1 MWCSDDP
8 KNPTKLCPFCLQCF
22 CEASAEY
29 KQEFWRKAPPQLV
42 EELQTLGKSQDR
54 LGDVLIRMKKLQT
67 PQLLDALVE
76 QRETGR
82 KLGEILIARGL
93 VTRDDVDSALRS
105 QGMNRLNDTRAGD
118 VGATYWQQS
127 TPDAVLDYLL
137 VLGARKHASDVSLAP
152 EPDQIAVRY
161 RIDGFSFRVDPIPR
175 SFEDSLERALFA
187 MFGLDPT
194 RRTRPQ
200 SGRSTARLGEDDY
213 DLVIQTVPGAQGLSS
228 TIKLINRSTFIK
240 DFSTLGLEMEDRVR
254 LVEEVRSGLGLIL
267 VTSPAYD
274 GASTTAYSVMSF
286 LAQGQRDVLSI
297 ESPIQWTVDGV
308 RQVEA
313 EIGPDGPKMEQTL
326 RAMAA
331 VRPDVL
337 MLSAIPDDATLL
349 LAAQLASS
357 RLVIAKA
364 TAASAARGLVGL
376 RELGAPAQ
384 LLAGSLGLVL
394 GQRLI
399 RTLCR
404 ICRVEARAA
413 ARQHARSPRHRPRRG
428 REAGLL
434 QGQGL
439 PHLQHDRLPR
449 APRHLRGDP
458 LEPRGA
464 HGARAGR
471 VRGRARGRGHRE
483 RHDHDPRARA
493 RPRRLGGHELRRVR
507 TPEAIRP
514 MAGGYSLVPSAGA
527 KKTSSSRSSVIEWK
541 PCSTRAGT
549 VSSEPGSAA

>member
-1 MWCSDDP
+1 MAAGYLVSCWNCLGEFEATGAVWCSDDP

-29 KQEFWRKAPPQLV
+29 KQAFWRKAPAQMV

-54 LGDVLIRMKKLQT
+54 LGDVLIRMKKIQT

-82 KLGEILIARGL
+82 KLGEILIGRGL
-93 VTRDDVDSALRS
+93 VTAEDVDSALKT
-105 QGMNRLNDTRAGD
+105 QGVNRLSDTRAGD
-118 VGATYWQQS
+118 SAPAYWQQS
-127 TPDAVLDYLL
+127 TPDGVLDYLL

-152 EPDQIAVRY
+152 EPEQIAVRY

-187 MFGLDPT
+187 MFSLDPA
-194 RRTRPQ
+194 RRSRPQ
-200 SGRSTARLGEDDY
+200 SARTSARLGEDDY
-213 DLVIQTVPGAQGLSS
+213 DLVIQTVPGAQGLSA
-228 TIKLINRSTFIK
+228 TIKLVNRATFIK
-240 DFSTLGLEMEDRVR
+240 DFATLGLELEDRVR

-274 GASTTAYSVMSF
+274 GASTTCYSIMSF

-297 ESPIQWTVDGV
+297 ESPIQWAMDGV

-313 EIGPDGPKMEQTL
+313 EAGTNGPKVEETL

-337 MLSAIPDDATLL
+337 MLSAIPDYPTLL

-357 RLVIAKA
+357 RLVIARA
-364 TAASAARGLVGL
+364 TAATAARGLVAL
-376 RELGAPAQ
+376 RDTGVPPQ
-384 LLAGSLGLVL
+384 LLAGSLGLVM

-404 ICRVEARAA
+404 ICRTEASPPPAQTLEAHGIDRDEAQTLVFFKGKGCPTCNTIGYRGRRAIFEAIPASAEVRAA
-413 ARQHARSPRHRPRRG
+413 LERSRPPDEVAAAAVESG
-428 REAGLL
+428 MITI
-434 QGQGL
+434 
-439 PHLQHDRLPR
+439 
-449 APRHLRGDP
+449 
-458 LEPRGA
+458 
-464 HGARAGR
+464 
-471 VRGRARGRGHRE
+471 RE
-483 RHDHDPRARA
+483 RALGLVKSGVTSFDEFARL
-493 RPRRLGGHELRRVR
+493 RL
-507 TPEAIRP
+507 
-514 MAGGYSLVPSAGA
+514 
-527 KKTSSSRSSVIEWK
+527 
-541 PCSTRAGT
+541 
-549 VSSEPGSAA
+549 

>member
-1 MWCSDDP
+1 MAAGYLVSCWNCLGEFEATGAVWCSDDP

-29 KQEFWRKAPPQLV
+29 KQAFWRKAPAQLV

-54 LGDVLIRMKKLQT
+54 LGDVLIRMKKIQT

-105 QGMNRLNDTRAGD
+105 LGMNRLNDTRAGE

-127 TPDAVLDYLL
+127 TPDGVLDYLL
-137 VLGARKHASDVSLAP
+137 VLGARKRASDVSLAP

-213 DLVIQTVPGAQGLSS
+213 DLVIQTVPGSQGLSS

-267 VTSPAYD
+267 ITSPAYD

-308 RQVEA
+308 RQVDA

-337 MLSAIPDDATLL
+337 MLSAIPDGPTLL

-376 RELGAPAQ
+376 RELGAPAP

-404 ICRVEARAA
+404 ICRVEAEPPPANTLEAHGIDRDEAEKLVFYKGKGCPTCNTIGYRGRRAIFEAIPSSPEVRTALEQGGSAEDLEAA
-413 ARQHARSPRHRPRRG
+413 AIESG
-428 REAGLL
+428 MITI
-434 QGQGL
+434 
-439 PHLQHDRLPR
+439 
-449 APRHLRGDP
+449 
-458 LEPRGA
+458 
-464 HGARAGR
+464 
-471 VRGRARGRGHRE
+471 RE
-483 RHDHDPRARA
+483 RALGLVGSGVTSFDEFARL
-493 RPRRLGGHELRRVR
+493 RL
-507 TPEAIRP
+507 
-514 MAGGYSLVPSAGA
+514 
-527 KKTSSSRSSVIEWK
+527 
-541 PCSTRAGT
+541 
-549 VSSEPGSAA
+549 